1 MFKVGR
7 MYLACSGNRMVP
19 TMCLWRIGDTAAFYI
34 DSKDGAFAGIAGRFV
49 RKIVRFDQTGD
60 DGAPREC
67 VPMLGDKPPADGWYI
82 SDVERKE
89 GRR

>member
-7 MYLACSGNRMVP
+7 MHLACKGDRTVP
-19 TMCLWRIGDTAAFYI
+19 AMCLWRVRDTAAFYI
-34 DSKDGAFAGIAGRFV
+34 DSRDGASAGIAGRFI
-49 RKIVRFDQTGD
+49 RGIVRFDQTGD

-67 VPMLGDKPPADGWYI
+67 VSMLGDKPPADGWYI